1 MSSFNLKVIA
11 SDKVFFDGK
20 CQSLTAP
27 LYDGKIGI
35 LANHSNAIMAV
46 ETGELK
52 IIDENGDE
60 IEAFVSTGFMEI
72 LNGDVTICVI
82 SAELP
87 EDIDEYRAEQA
98 KERAEEELRQE
109 LSIREYYKTT
119 ASLARAMERIKVK
132 KKYEHMDQ

>member
-20 CQSLTAP
+20 CQSLVAP

-35 LANHSNAIMAV
+35 LANHSNAIMAI
-46 ETGELK
+46 ETGEMK
-52 IIDENGDE
+52 ITAENGDVF
-60 IEAFVSTGFMEI
+60 EAFVSTGFMEI
-72 LNGDVTICVI
+72 LDGDVTICVI
-82 SAELP
+82 SAERP
-87 EDIDEYRAEQA
+87 EDIDEYRARQA

>member
-35 LANHSNAIMAV
+35 LANHTNAIMAV

>member
-46 ETGELK
+46 ETGEPK